1 VTNLLEE
8 VAPKVPAAVVPAVS
22 VVGRGL
28 GDETVANNIELTLIP
43 REAITEP
50 RLRNSKMN

>member
-1 VTNLLEE
+1 MTNLLEE

-43 REAITEP
+43 REANQH
-50 RLRNSKMN
+50 LQFLDHS